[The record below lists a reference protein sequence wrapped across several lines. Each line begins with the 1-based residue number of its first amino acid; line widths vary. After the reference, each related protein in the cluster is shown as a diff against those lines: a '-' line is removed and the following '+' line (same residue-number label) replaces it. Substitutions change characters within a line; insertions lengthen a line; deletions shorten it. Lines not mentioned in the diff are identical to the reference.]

1 MKVTRDVVTDL
12 LPLYLSGDASDDT
25 RRLVDDFMTTDP
37 EFAQVARGMSDA
49 ALKHDKLPPISPEIE
64 LQTIKK
70 TKRLVRL
77 RDAFF
82 WISVFVTTTPFAV
95 WDTSWGSGFLI
106 RDWPRLAVG
115 LGVLAIT
122 SWCIYFALKRRLSS
136 TGL

>member
-25 RRLVDDFMTTDP
+25 CRLVDDFMANDP
-37 EFAQVARGMSDA
+37 EFGQMARGMSDA
-49 ALKHDKLPPISPEIE
+49 NLKHDKLPPVRPELE

-70 TKRLVRL
+70 TKKLVRL

-82 WISVFVTTTPFAV
+82 WISVFVTPTPFTV

-106 RDWPRLAVG
+106 RDWPLLAVG
-115 LGVLAIT
+115 LGVLATIC
-122 SWCIYFALKRRLSS
+122 WCMYFVLKRRLSS

>member
-1 MKVTRDVVTDL
+1 MKVTRAVVTDL

-37 EFAQVARGMSDA
+37 EFAQVATGMSNSLLNYD
-49 ALKHDKLPPISPEIE
+49 DLPPMNPEIE

-82 WISVFVTTTPFAV
+82 WISVFVTPTPFTV

-106 RDWPRLAVG
+106 RDWP
-115 LGVLAIT
+115 VLAAALGGLAFT
-122 SWCIYFALKRRLSS
+122 TWCCYFALKRRLNS